1 MEKQFEQASR
11 FDLRFP
17 STKGLLEVK
26 DLWNL
31 PRIHNNTAV
40 VTLTVLIKNAYSVL
54 QSKTKLSDE
63 LAFLNENNKKQE
75 LDLDQL
81 RFDILKYIY
90 EVRVNEENA
99 TKDAKEL
106 KEELEKRLDAKYQ
119 KQEELMK
126 NKSVEEL
133 DKEIAELQEK
143 LKNLNK

>member
-1 MEKQFEQASR
+1 MNIFEQASR

-26 DLWNL
+26 DLWKL
-31 PRIHNNTAV
+31 PRTHKNDNVI
-40 VTLTVLIKNAYSVL
+40 TLTVLIKDAHSVL

-90 EVRVNEENA
+90 EVKVSEENA
-99 TKDAKEL
+99 TNDVQRL
-106 KEELEKRLDAKYQ
+106 KKELEKRLDAKYQ